1 MMSQSHSSMTAKPGA
16 YIGSALEA
24 LGEAEKNRSAWKSSR
39 RGGNFKINE
48 SRPGGAKLPLCPE
61 FDRAIPNHLARSS
74 LFAPIAAGR
83 RQQHDR
89 FLIASRSDVKILF
102 SGKQLD
108 MADCDVFMQALFEA
122 HRAPLGEKVFI
133 KRGSFLKA
141 IGRST
146 GTTDYAWLQESF
158 RRLFMGAIEI
168 EAKTYK
174 IGGNAKSS
182 ALHLI
187 SGFDYDP
194 DQEAY
199 YLLFDPRI
207 LALFNTKEYALIDW
221 TKRQHLEKRVDMAK
235 WLQNYIAT
243 HEAGIHRIGLKLLKS
258 WMDYSSPMNKFV
270 AALTEALS
278 ELERLEI
285 IADARIEDSTRR
297 EKQAAWTKL

>member
-1 MMSQSHSSMTAKPGA
+1 MDKTPKPTD
-16 YIGSALEA
+16 
-24 LGEAEKNRSAWKSSR
+24 
-39 RGGNFKINE
+39 
-48 SRPGGAKLPLCPE
+48 AKLSAAIEKLKLRASEHRAASPTAPVGSSEAKRKYQLPLWPE
-61 FDRAIPNHLARSS
+61 LDRAIPNHLARSS

-83 RQQHDR
+83 RKQHDR
-89 FLIASRSDVKILF
+89 TEIASRSDVRILF

-133 KRGSFLKA
+133 KRGTFLKA

-146 GTTDYAWLQESF
+146 GTTDYAWLHEAF
-158 RRLFMGAIEI
+158 RRLFMGALEI
-168 EAKTYK
+168 EAKSYK
-174 IGGNAKSS
+174 IGGNSKSS

-187 SGFDYDP
+187 GGFDYDP
-194 DQEAY
+194 EQEAY

-235 WLQNYIAT
+235 WMQNYIAT
-243 HEAGIHRIGLKLLKS
+243 HEAGLHRIGLKLLKS
-258 WMDYSSPMNKFV
+258 WMAYSSPMNKFV
-270 AALTEALS
+270 NALKEALS

-285 IADARIEDSTRR
+285 IAGARIEDSTRR

>member
-1 MMSQSHSSMTAKPGA
+1 MDKTPKQADGTLAATIEQLKLRAAGQRPAVRG
-16 YIGSALEA
+16 GSAA
-24 LGEAEKNRSAWKSSR
+24 SR
-39 RGGNFKINE
+39 KYQ
-48 SRPGGAKLPLCPE
+48 LPLWPE
-61 FDRAIPNHLARSS
+61 LDRAIPNHLARSS
-74 LFAPIAAGR
+74 LFAPIAPGR
-83 RQQHDR
+83 RKQHDR
-89 FLIASRSDVKILF
+89 TEIASRSDVRILF

-141 IGRST
+141 TGRST
-146 GTTDYAWLQESF
+146 GTTDYAWLHESF

-168 EAKTYK
+168 EAKGYK

-187 SGFDYDP
+187 SGFDYDAEQ
-194 DQEAY
+194 DTY

-207 LALFNTKEYALIDW
+207 LALFSTKEYALIDW
-221 TKRQHLEKRVDMAK
+221 AKRQHLEKRVDMAK

-243 HEAGIHRIGLKLLKS
+243 HEAGIHRIGLRLLKS
-258 WMDYSSPMNKFV
+258 WMDYSSPMNKFKV
-270 AALTEALS
+270 ALTEALS

-285 IADARIEDSTRR
+285 IAGARIEDSTRR